1 MNEQNKIV
9 IYQTDDG
16 QTNIEVKLK
25 KDTVW
30 LNQYQMADL
39 FDSSRVNI
47 TEHINNAY
55 KEGELDKNSTCRKF
69 RQVRKEGQRE
79 VSRNIDHYNLDLI
92 ISVGYRIKS
101 KRGTQFRIWAN
112 KVLKDYLVQGF
123 AVNEKR
129 LLQDSGKFFE
139 LKKIIALQDKVI
151 SGHQLK
157 TGETEELIHITSSYS
172 EALSLLDDYDY
183 QRLQLPEST
192 AEEMQMYIF
201 RLNGLL
207 TAK

>member
-1 MNEQNKIV
+1 MTEQNEII

-16 QTNIEVKLK
+16 ETNIEVKLK

-69 RQVRKEGQRE
+69 RQVRKEGQRK

-112 KVLKDYLVQGF
+112 KVLKEYLVRGF

-129 LLQDSGKFFE
+129 LSQKVEQFDE
-139 LKKIIALQDKVI
+139 LKKIVALQEKVI

-157 TGETEELIHITSSYS
+157 TGENRGKTFIRRSYCGINTY
-172 EALSLLDDYDY
+172 A
-183 QRLQLPEST
+183 
-192 AEEMQMYIF
+192 
-201 RLNGLL
+201 G
-207 TAK
+207 